1 MQKRQGIQ
9 VPFFSININVKNHCT
24 LGVRAMPSGG
34 RATKTISMDE
44 VAVYNGNH

>member
-34 RATKTISMDE
+34 RATKTIKH
-44 VAVYNGNH
+44 G